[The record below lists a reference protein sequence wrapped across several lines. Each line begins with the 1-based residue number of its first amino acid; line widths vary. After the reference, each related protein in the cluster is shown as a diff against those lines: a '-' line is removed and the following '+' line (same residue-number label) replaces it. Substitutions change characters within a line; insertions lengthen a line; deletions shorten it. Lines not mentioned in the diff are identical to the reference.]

1 MALTTSQ
8 AFDEFKAKLQLTET
22 QKETNK
28 SRLNMTATYLSDAF
42 HSSSNMPLK
51 STKLIGSASRGTIIR
66 PIDDID
72 VLAIFE
78 NKDGIFEK
86 YRYDSQSFLYRIRDA
101 LSGYS
106 VQIVGAR
113 GQAVRLFYKQNPHV
127 DIAPV
132 FKWSG
137 AGYALPN
144 GQGGWLTTDPDDHDE
159 YIDRRHR
166 ELGYKLKPIIRM
178 FKRWNDIHSKYLKS
192 FHLEVIV
199 ANVFMSLGGDSRD
212 ACEKL
217 FEWAHNRITVFDPA
231 QHSGDLSTY
240 LTYNNRQNL
249 ISNLES
255 ARHRAKNAN
264 DAERRGDHK
273 EAIRLWRIVFG
284 DEFPAY
290 G

>member
-8 AFDEFKAKLQLTET
+8 AFDEFKAKLELTET

-42 HSSSNMPLK
+42 PSSSNMPLK

-72 VLAIFE
+72 VMAVFE
-78 NKDGIFEK
+78 NKDSIFEK
-86 YRYDSQSFLYRIRDA
+86 YRYDSKSFIYRIRDA

-106 VQIVGAR
+106 VQIVGTR
-113 GQAVRLFYKQNPHV
+113 GQAVRLFYKQSPHV

-137 AGYALPN
+137 NGYALPD
-144 GQGGWLTTDPDDHDE
+144 GQGGWLTTDPDAHNE

-178 FKRWNDIHSKYLKS
+178 FKRWNNIHSKYLKS

-199 ANVFMSLGGDSRD
+199 ANVFTSLGGDSRD

-217 FEWAHNRITVFDPA
+217 FEWAQNHITVFDPA

-255 ARHRAKNAN
+255 ARQRAKNAN